1 MNDYPIA
8 ANPETIRLITFSA
21 CEAATLLYVF
31 LAGAFNGTGLASR
44 YRLYYGG
51 RGEGGGGGGGG

>member
-51 RGEGGGGGGGG
+51 RGEGGGG